1 MATEKQIRANRE
13 NAKRSTGPKS
23 LAGRLKSSRN
33 ALRHGLSIPAAA
45 DPPAGTQ
52 ASRLVELLAREGASE
67 PQRLAALEMAQ
78 AQAQLLR
85 VTAIRKA
92 LLETLDLQS
101 PPVGQVRRLA
111 ALERYECRAHRER
124 RRAANRLRGTE
135 GKIEMWQNK
144 PNFDRVCEAP
154 GLGRV
159 GHPVFG
165 DALF

>member
-45 DPPAGTQ
+45 DLPSGTQ
-52 ASRLVELLAREGASE
+52 AYSLMELLTPEGASQ

-85 VTAIRKA
+85 VTTVRKA

-101 PPVGQVRRLA
+101 PSFGQVRRLA
-111 ALERYECRAHRER
+111 ALERYECRAHRQR
-124 RRAANRLRGTE
+124 RRAADRLRGTE
-135 GKIEMWQNK
+135 PTG
-144 PNFDRVCEAP
+144 
-154 GLGRV
+154 
-159 GHPVFG
+159 
-165 DALF
+165 